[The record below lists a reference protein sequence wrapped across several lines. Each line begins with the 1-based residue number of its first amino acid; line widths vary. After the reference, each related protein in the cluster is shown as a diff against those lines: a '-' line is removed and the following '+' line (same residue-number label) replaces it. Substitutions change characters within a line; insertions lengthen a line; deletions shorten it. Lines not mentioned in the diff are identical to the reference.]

1 MYIGIKHVKPLEDFR
16 LLLTF
21 DNDEQG
27 IVDMKPYLEK
37 GIFRELKDE
46 AMFSTATVR
55 FDTVE
60 WANGADFDPESL
72 YWLSTLVKK
81 ENA

>member
-1 MYIGIKHVKPLEDFR
+1 MYIGVKHVKPLEDFR

-21 DNDEQG
+21 TNDEQG

-37 GIFRELKDE
+37 GIFRELQDK
-46 AMFSTATVR
+46 AMFSTAKIG

-60 WANGADFDPESL
+60 WANGADFDPEAL
-72 YWLSTLVKK
+72 YRLSTIVKK
-81 ENA
+81 KDA